1 MRLTSEEIQAICQ
14 KYNVESLWSFS
25 RYDSWFNNKYEWFLK
40 YVVKETPKGES
51 SPYGALGT
59 VAHDIIDKWYSNEI
73 KEEDMADEFENEFV
87 CNIDMLDLKFNRSDE
102 EANKKLKVKYLENL
116 MHFFKHAQK
125 LPYNLVTEKP
135 IIIKVT
141 DGIVFHGYIDGIY
154 KDEND
159 IYNILDFKTSTRF
172 TGENLKQHSK
182 QLVIYA
188 EGVHQLGVPRDKIKI
203 SFEFLKYVTVKYQQV
218 KGDWKETII
227 ERREIGS
234 KLQAKAKVWLKKLGY
249 EDEMDELLN
258 QMLVDNSIDCLPD
271 DVKAKFEITDCYVEV
286 ENWQDLWE
294 NLKEEIIETIGEI
307 EEKKKQ
313 YEETGDETIFY
324 STDEELKAASYY
336 LSQLSDYSIPQLKD
350 YANYLERQEA
360 EKKASEDLLGVGKK
374 IEEDSDLSWLDEI

>member
-1 MRLTSEEIQAICQ
+1 MRLTNEEIQSICK

-40 YVVKETPKGES
+40 YIVKETPKGES

-59 VAHDIIDKWYSNEI
+59 AAHDIIDKWYSNEI

-135 IIIKVT
+135 IIIKVA

-159 IYNILDFKTSTRF
+159 TYNILDFKTSTRF

-249 EDEMDELLN
+249 EDEIDELLN

-271 DVKAKFEITDCYVEV
+271 DVKAKFDITDCYVEV
-286 ENWQDLWE
+286 ENWQGLWE

-360 EKKASEDLLGVGKK
+360 ERESNNDLLGTGKK
-374 IEEDSDLSWLDEI
+374 LQEDNELSWLDEI